1 MKQNLSRHESDIDN
15 FINAC
20 DFDAVNALHQLACSK
35 RTRKAKKETTRKS
48 KQNTAQYHYS
58 DFLVVCLHRFG
69 GAGYRAKNKAIKKG
83 VDFYV

>member
-35 RTRKAKKETTRKS
+35 RTRKAKKEEE
-48 KQNTAQYHYS
+48 
-58 DFLVVCLHRFG
+58 
-69 GAGYRAKNKAIKKG
+69 
-83 VDFYV
+83 